1 MDGDPVGALAMDG
14 QLVSEPVNRRSAL
27 IVPADRSLR
36 PRIAPLSFTGS
47 VAAGGAERLIDGI
60 DRRRGSIPACG
71 GRGGDRP
78 TQRPD
83 SALTCTDPSELVL
96 FETRYGALRPST
108 GVEALVR
115 GGVVERIG
123 RPRSRP
129 IPRDASVLSGSGDA
143 ATFLRSSLEV
153 GAPAQIELGLGAGH
167 ALVTGGGPR
176 LLARGRVAVA
186 AGSEGF
192 APLSAPG
199 FVASRH
205 PRTLAGVKSDGTVLL
220 VTVDGRRPGWS
231 AGVTLPEAAR
241 MMRALGARTA
251 LNLDGGGSTG
261 MVVLG
266 ELISRPSDPSGERA
280 VSDGTA
286 CCMRRLAAITLAL
299 LAAAAPT
306 AAAQSPEPAEVW
318 AVGDAATPNDGA
330 RRLAAY
336 IRAQRPD
343 RFLYLGD
350 VYEDGTSREFRLHY
364 DPLYGSLARI
374 TDPTIGNHEW
384 ENRFSGYYP
393 YWRAKKGRRQ
403 PPWTSTS
410 LAGWQILSLNS
421 MTGHASGSRQLRWL
435 RKQVRA
441 TPGDCRIA
449 FSHAPRFSAGE
460 YEDDPGMAP
469 LWNALR
475 GHAKA
480 FLSGHDHN
488 LQRMRPSAA
497 SPSTSR
503 ERAARRAMG
512 WIRAIRSSPGAP
524 PASSARCESSSSRA
538 GRPSSSATTAGAC
551 STGAAEPASPSR
563 PVLTVMEARSS
574 PPRSRVRGAVRGRP
588 PC

>member
-1 MDGDPVGALAMDG
+1 MTARATVVAIAALLLPPSAVAAELPLGSRSLDERRESAVVAPGVRWTQVVREGGPWRVNVLAIDREALAGRLGGVLSNERVAGLERPSAMARRTSAVAGVNGGFFAVDGDPVGALAMDG

-47 VAAGGAERLIDGI
+47 VTAGGAERLIDGI

-241 MMRALGARTA
+241 MMRALGARNA

-266 ELISRPSDPSGERA
+266 ELVSRPSDPSGERA
-280 VSDGTA
+280 VSDG
-286 CCMRRLAAITLAL
+286 I
-299 LAAAAPT
+299 
-306 AAAQSPEPAEVW
+306 
-318 AVGDAATPNDGA
+318 
-330 RRLAAY
+330 
-336 IRAQRPD
+336 
-343 RFLYLGD
+343 F
-350 VYEDGTSREFRLHY
+350 
-364 DPLYGSLARI
+364 
-374 TDPTIGNHEW
+374 
-384 ENRFSGYYP
+384 
-393 YWRAKKGRRQ
+393 
-403 PPWTSTS
+403 
-410 LAGWQILSLNS
+410 
-421 MTGHASGSRQLRWL
+421 
-435 RKQVRA
+435 
-441 TPGDCRIA
+441 
-449 FSHAPRFSAGE
+449 
-460 YEDDPGMAP
+460 
-469 LWNALR
+469 
-475 GHAKA
+475 
-480 FLSGHDHN
+480 
-488 LQRMRPSAA
+488 
-497 SPSTSR
+497 
-503 ERAARRAMG
+503 
-512 WIRAIRSSPGAP
+512 
-524 PASSARCESSSSRA
+524 
-538 GRPSSSATTAGAC
+538 
-551 STGAAEPASPSR
+551 
-563 PVLTVMEARSS
+563 VL
-574 PPRSRVRGAVRGRP
+574 P
-588 PC
+588 

>member
-1 MDGDPVGALAMDG
+1 MTARATVVAIAALLLPPSAIAAELPLGSRSLDERRESAVVAPGVRWTQVVREGGPWRVNVLAIDREALAGRLGGVLSNERVAGLERPSAMARRTSAAAGVNGGFFAVDGDPVGALAMDG

-47 VAAGGAERLIDGI
+47 VTAGGAERLIDGI
-60 DRRRGSIPACG
+60 DRRRGAIPACG

-123 RPRSRP
+123 RPLSRP
-129 IPRDASVLSGSGDA
+129 IPPDASVLSGSGDA
-143 ATFLRSSLEV
+143 ATFLRRSLEV

-205 PRTLAGVKSDGTVLL
+205 PRTLAGVKRDGTVLL

-241 MMRALGARTA
+241 MMRALGARNA

-266 ELISRPSDPSGERA
+266 ELVSRPSDSSGERA
-280 VSDGTA
+280 VSDG
-286 CCMRRLAAITLAL
+286 I
-299 LAAAAPT
+299 
-306 AAAQSPEPAEVW
+306 
-318 AVGDAATPNDGA
+318 
-330 RRLAAY
+330 
-336 IRAQRPD
+336 
-343 RFLYLGD
+343 F
-350 VYEDGTSREFRLHY
+350 
-364 DPLYGSLARI
+364 
-374 TDPTIGNHEW
+374 
-384 ENRFSGYYP
+384 
-393 YWRAKKGRRQ
+393 
-403 PPWTSTS
+403 
-410 LAGWQILSLNS
+410 
-421 MTGHASGSRQLRWL
+421 
-435 RKQVRA
+435 
-441 TPGDCRIA
+441 
-449 FSHAPRFSAGE
+449 
-460 YEDDPGMAP
+460 
-469 LWNALR
+469 
-475 GHAKA
+475 
-480 FLSGHDHN
+480 
-488 LQRMRPSAA
+488 
-497 SPSTSR
+497 
-503 ERAARRAMG
+503 
-512 WIRAIRSSPGAP
+512 
-524 PASSARCESSSSRA
+524 
-538 GRPSSSATTAGAC
+538 
-551 STGAAEPASPSR
+551 
-563 PVLTVMEARSS
+563 VL
-574 PPRSRVRGAVRGRP
+574 P
-588 PC
+588 

>member
-1 MDGDPVGALAMDG
+1 MTARATVVAIAALLLPPSAIAAELPLGSRSLDERRESAVVAPGVRWTQVVREGGPWRVNVLAIDREALAGRLGGVLSNERVAGLERPSAMARRTGAAAGVNGGFFAVDGDPVGALAMDG

-27 IVPADRSLR
+27 IVPADRSRR

-47 VAAGGAERLIDGI
+47 VTAGGAERLIDGI

-176 LLARGRVAVA
+176 LLAGGRVAVA

-205 PRTLAGVKSDGTVLL
+205 PRTLAGVRSDGTVLL

-241 MMRALGARTA
+241 MMRALGARNA

-266 ELISRPSDPSGERA
+266 ELVSRPSDPSGERA
-280 VSDGTA
+280 VSDG
-286 CCMRRLAAITLAL
+286 I
-299 LAAAAPT
+299 
-306 AAAQSPEPAEVW
+306 
-318 AVGDAATPNDGA
+318 
-330 RRLAAY
+330 
-336 IRAQRPD
+336 
-343 RFLYLGD
+343 F
-350 VYEDGTSREFRLHY
+350 
-364 DPLYGSLARI
+364 
-374 TDPTIGNHEW
+374 
-384 ENRFSGYYP
+384 
-393 YWRAKKGRRQ
+393 
-403 PPWTSTS
+403 
-410 LAGWQILSLNS
+410 
-421 MTGHASGSRQLRWL
+421 
-435 RKQVRA
+435 
-441 TPGDCRIA
+441 
-449 FSHAPRFSAGE
+449 
-460 YEDDPGMAP
+460 
-469 LWNALR
+469 
-475 GHAKA
+475 
-480 FLSGHDHN
+480 
-488 LQRMRPSAA
+488 
-497 SPSTSR
+497 
-503 ERAARRAMG
+503 
-512 WIRAIRSSPGAP
+512 
-524 PASSARCESSSSRA
+524 
-538 GRPSSSATTAGAC
+538 
-551 STGAAEPASPSR
+551 
-563 PVLTVMEARSS
+563 VL
-574 PPRSRVRGAVRGRP
+574 P
-588 PC
+588 